1 MGRLD
6 GKVAVVTGA
15 SRGIGRAVAT
25 KLSSLGARV
34 VVNYLSN
41 KTAAEDVLHVIQELG
56 GEAIAVQAD
65 VGVFEDAQ
73 GLIQSALDHFGRLDI
88 LVNNAGTTR
97 DALLVRMSEEDWDVV
112 INTNLKGAFNC
123 TKAAQRPMIKQR
135 YGRIVNISS
144 IAGIMG
150 NAGQANYTAAKAGL
164 IGFTKAVAK
173 EVGSRN
179 ITVNAIAPGYIPTD
193 LSATIPPE
201 LVVKGMELTPLGH
214 PGTTED
220 IANAVAF
227 FVSEEASYITGQVLA
242 VDGGLTM

>member
-1 MGRLD
+1 MGKLTGR
-6 GKVAVVTGA
+6 VAVVTGA
-15 SRGIGRAVAT
+15 SRGIGRATAI
-25 KLSSLGARV
+25 KLASLGAKV

-41 KTAAEDVLHVIQELG
+41 EAAARDVVRVIEEMG
-56 GEAIAVQAD
+56 AEAIAVQAN
-65 VGVFEDAQ
+65 VSVFDEAQ
-73 GLIQSALDHFGRLDI
+73 HLIQTALDRFGRLDI

-112 INTNLKGAFNC
+112 VNTNLKGAFNC
-123 TKAAQRPMIKQR
+123 TKAAQRAMLRQR

-144 IAGIMG
+144 VAGIAG
-150 NAGQANYTAAKAGL
+150 NAGQANYAAAKAGL

-179 ITVNAIAPGYIPTD
+179 ITVNAVAPGYIPTD
-193 LSATIPPE
+193 LSATIPPD
-201 LVVKGMELTPLGH
+201 LVAKGMELTPLGH

-227 FVSEEASYITGQVLA
+227 LVSDEASYITGQVLA